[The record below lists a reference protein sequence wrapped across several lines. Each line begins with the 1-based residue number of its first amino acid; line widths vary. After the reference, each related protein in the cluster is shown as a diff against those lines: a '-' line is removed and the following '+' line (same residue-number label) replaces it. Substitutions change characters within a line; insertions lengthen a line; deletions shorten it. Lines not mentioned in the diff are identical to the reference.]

1 MNIQPG
7 RGGRVESGTALL
19 FAIIALVFGFG
30 VAMLAGSLMAGL
42 GAGAAICLAMMV
54 ALPSLPSGNVVHDR

>member
-1 MNIQPG
+1 MNIRPG

-19 FAIIALVFGFG
+19 CAIITLVFGFG
-30 VAMLAGSLMAGL
+30 VALLAGSLMAGL

-54 ALPSLPSGNVVHDR
+54 ALPSLPTSNVVHHR